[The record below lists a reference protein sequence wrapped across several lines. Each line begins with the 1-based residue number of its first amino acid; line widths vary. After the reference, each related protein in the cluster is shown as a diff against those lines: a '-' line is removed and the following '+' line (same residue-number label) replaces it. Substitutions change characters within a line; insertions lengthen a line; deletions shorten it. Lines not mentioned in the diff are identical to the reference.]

1 MIDCCM
7 NNLKVK
13 RGSALPHSKLDEEKV
28 RLILDAVRE
37 RENLKQ
43 QLANLSNKSLAEYL
57 GVHRRTVDRVTAGEN
72 WGHVLES

>member
-1 MIDCCM
+1 MIDDCM
-7 NNLKVK
+7 NKLKVK
-13 RGSALPHSKLDEEKV
+13 RGSALPHAKLDEDKV
-28 RLILDAVRE
+28 RLILGAVKE

-57 GVHRRTVDRVTAGEN
+57 GVHVRTIDRVTAGEN